1 LLFEHMDVDKLLSY
15 EAYKDFSVDD
25 YRMIIDEAMKV
36 AQEVLGPAMQ
46 GCVYADGRVRVPR
59 RVERSCRTCATP
71 RKMDEVELSM
81 FNKVYHTVMSNPVKI
96 NKCNHFC

>member
-1 LLFEHMDVDKLLSY
+1 MLFEHIDVDKLLSY

-46 GCVYADGRVRVPR
+46 GCVYEDGRITGC
-59 RVERSCRTCATP
+59 RVEWDFRAERAQLPKKWTTSRFQCSTKSTIR
-71 RKMDEVELSM
+71 
-81 FNKVYHTVMSNPVKI
+81 
-96 NKCNHFC
+96 FCQIRLK